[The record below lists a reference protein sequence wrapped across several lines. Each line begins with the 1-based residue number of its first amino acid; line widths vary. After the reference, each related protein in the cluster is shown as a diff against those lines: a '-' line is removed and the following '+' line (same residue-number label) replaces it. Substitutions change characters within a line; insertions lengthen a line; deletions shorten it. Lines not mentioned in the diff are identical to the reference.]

1 MKIFDCFMYFDED
14 VVLDVRLN
22 LLSKHV
28 DKFVIIESKYN
39 HKGDE
44 RQPLFNIN
52 KFDKFRDKIIYILKS
67 DIPEGIEKIQTSD
80 NEDEIYRKSIFNAW
94 KRENLQRNQIMD
106 GILDAD
112 KDDWIIVSDLDE
124 IPNLEEINFNTIENK
139 LIFFEQHMIYYKF
152 NLKLENFVWFGS
164 KACKFKNLK
173 SPQWLRD
180 IKTKKF
186 PWWRVDTMF
195 SEKKYRDIYFV
206 KNGGW
211 HFSYLKNPKD
221 IEKKLKSYLHHIDY
235 DKNPLG
241 IEKIKN
247 IINEKKAIYDLRVDQ
262 RKNKF
267 EAKNQLIKIDI
278 NQMPSYI
285 QNNIEKFR
293 EWIDND

>member
-52 KFDKFRDKIIYILKS
+52 KFDKFRDKIIYILNS

-94 KRENLQRNQIMD
+94 KRENLQRNKIMD

-152 NLKLENFVWFGS
+152 NLKLENFIWFGS

-195 SEKKYRDIYFV
+195 SKKKYRDIYFV

-235 DKNPLG
+235 DKSPLG

-247 IINEKKAIYDLRVDQ
+247 IINEKKAIYDLRADQ

-278 NQMPSYI
+278 DQMPSYI